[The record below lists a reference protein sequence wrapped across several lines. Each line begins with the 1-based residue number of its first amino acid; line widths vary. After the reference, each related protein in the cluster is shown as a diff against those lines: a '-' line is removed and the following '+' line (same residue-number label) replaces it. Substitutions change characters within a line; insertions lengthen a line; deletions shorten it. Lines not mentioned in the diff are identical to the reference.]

1 MNFGLVGKNLT
12 HSYSKY
18 IHENLEINDYK
29 LLSINQI
36 EEVLKMD
43 FDGFNITNPFKSD
56 VIKYLDDFDDIVK
69 ETKSVNT
76 VLKQNNKL
84 KGFNTDYYGFESLL
98 KKNNIQV

>member
-43 FDGFNITNPFKSD
+43 FDGFNI
-56 VIKYLDDFDDIVK
+56 L
-69 ETKSVNT
+69 
-76 VLKQNNKL
+76 
-84 KGFNTDYYGFESLL
+84 
-98 KKNNIQV
+98 